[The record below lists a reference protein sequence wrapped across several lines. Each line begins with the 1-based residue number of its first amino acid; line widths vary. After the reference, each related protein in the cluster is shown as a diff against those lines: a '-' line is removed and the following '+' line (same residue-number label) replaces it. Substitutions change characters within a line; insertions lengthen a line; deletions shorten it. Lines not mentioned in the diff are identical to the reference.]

1 MRQYLLDE
9 IRRPDISRIR
19 DYLHEHA
26 QPSGLEGIWWVELA
40 DDLLSDT
47 QQSHPQCRP
56 FIFGIELG
64 KDFLKFEFLIRSRQ
78 TMRCPCIGYAT
89 RGQRDF
95 ILAFADRLVQDLSLS
110 T

>member
-9 IRRPDISRIR
+9 LRRPDIPRIR

-26 QPSGLEGIWWVELA
+26 RASGLEDIWWVELA
-40 DDLLSDT
+40 DDLLNET
-47 QQSHPQCRP
+47 QQAHTQCRP
-56 FIFGIELG
+56 FVFGIELG

-89 RGQRDF
+89 REQRDF
-95 ILAFADRLVQDLSLS
+95 ILAFADRLVRDLSLS